1 MSGVILQA
9 KFAILQGKL
18 EKLSMV
24 PAGITAMERTFRGGS
39 IIAKHVVITM

>member
-9 KFAILQGKL
+9 RYVILQGKL

-24 PAGITAMERTFRGGS
+24 HAGITAMERTFRGGS

>member
-9 KFAILQGKL
+9 RYVILQGKL
-18 EKLSMV
+18 EKLSMAH
-24 PAGITAMERTFRGGS
+24 AGITAMERAFPVGS